1 VRARTEIEQYTP
13 NKARIIVTEIPYQV
27 NKAKLVERIA
37 ELHHEKKVEGISDLR
52 DETDRNG
59 MRIVIELKKDVNANV
74 VLNQLYK
81 HTAMQDTFGAI
92 MLALVDGEPKV
103 LNLKDMLYHY
113 LQFQKEV
120 VTRRTEYDLEKARER
135 LHILE
140 GLIIALDNIDEVVE
154 IIKTSPNTGEAK
166 LRLTARFGLSEK
178 QAQAILDM
186 RLARLTGLERD
197 KILAEH
203 GELVKTVA
211 YLESILADEG
221 LLLSIIKEEI
231 LEVRRKY
238 ADGRRTSIEE
248 VFDDIDLDDIIQEE
262 EMAVTLTHLG
272 YIKRITPDTY
282 RAQNRGGRGVMGQAT
297 RDEDFVKHLFV
308 TSTHN
313 QIMFFTNY
321 GRAFKIKCYMIP
333 EAGRAAK
340 GTAIVNLLQLQNGE
354 KVTAAFPITP
364 DDANE
369 YLVLATKLGVIKKTP
384 LSDFDN
390 IRRGGIIA
398 QNLREGDELISVM
411 LSGGDDEFIVGTKQ
425 GMSVRFHESDVRPMG
440 RLATG
445 VRSIQLADG
454 DEVAD
459 VQKIAPGADIL
470 AITERGMGK
479 RTPES
484 AYRSQRRGG
493 KGIRV
498 MNITD
503 KTGELAAL
511 KLVTG
516 EEDIML
522 IRDDGTII
530 RLPAD
535 QVRVTENRVTQGVRL
550 MRVDEGT
557 RVVSVALAPRSE
569 EKAEDAEA
577 AVTEAPAAETPA
589 E

>member
-1 VRARTEIEQYTP
+1 
-13 NKARIIVTEIPYQV
+13 
-27 NKAKLVERIA
+27 
-37 ELHHEKKVEGISDLR
+37 
-52 DETDRNG
+52 
-59 MRIVIELKKDVNANV
+59 
-74 VLNQLYK
+74 
-81 HTAMQDTFGAI
+81 
-92 MLALVDGEPKV
+92 
-103 LNLKDMLYHY
+103 
-113 LQFQKEV
+113 
-120 VTRRTEYDLEKARER
+120 
-135 LHILE
+135 
-140 GLIIALDNIDEVVE
+140 
-154 IIKTSPNTGEAK
+154 
-166 LRLTARFGLSEK
+166 
-178 QAQAILDM
+178 
-186 RLARLTGLERD
+186 
-197 KILAEH
+197 
-203 GELVKTVA
+203 
-211 YLESILADEG
+211 
-221 LLLSIIKEEI
+221 
-231 LEVRRKY
+231 
-238 ADGRRTSIEE
+238 
-248 VFDDIDLDDIIQEE
+248 
-262 EMAVTLTHLG
+262 
-272 YIKRITPDTY
+272 
-282 RAQNRGGRGVMGQAT
+282 
-297 RDEDFVKHLFV
+297 
-308 TSTHN
+308 THN